1 MKTHSKHQVIRLRIA
16 EEAARMLANQES
28 SDFQSARRKAATRL
42 GCRDQ
47 RCFPDNAEIDNA
59 LRAYQQL
66 FKSDSQPD
74 TLRHLRR
81 QAIEAMQQLHRF
93 APRLTGAVL
102 NGTAHKNTPVQL
114 YLFADTPEQLLL
126 FLLERRIPFTQA
138 EIKIKHCDGSSKNH
152 PLFSFQVEDR
162 FPADTDVV
170 AGSCQSTSGSVLG
183 QTRPGSWTL
192 PGQGT
197 SRRVINVRLLECS
210 RVDRD
215 RYRFVADVQYADL
228 DHSSSPSNVPS
239 SRPYV
244 QWQTSR

>member
-93 APRLTGAVL
+93 SPRLTGAVL
-102 NGTAHKNTPVQL
+102 HGTAHKNTPVQL

-152 PLFSFQVEDR
+152 PLFAFQAGGTDFQLILMSSQDR
-162 FPADTDVV
+162 ANPPLDPRLD
-170 AGSCQSTSGSVLG
+170 
-183 QTRPGSWTL
+183 RPG
-192 PGQGT
+192 PGVGLSQA
-197 SRRVINVRLLECS
+197 RALLEE
-210 RVDRD
+210 
-215 RYRFVADVQYADL
+215 
-228 DHSSSPSNVPS
+228 
-239 SRPYV
+239 
-244 QWQTSR
+244 

>member
-74 TLRHLRR
+74 TLRYLRR

-152 PLFSFQVEDR
+152 PLFSFQAGGTDFQLILMSSQDR
-162 FPADTDVV
+162 ANPPLDPCLD
-170 AGSCQSTSGSVLG
+170 
-183 QTRPGSWTL
+183 RPG
-192 PGQGT
+192 PGVGLSQA
-197 SRRVINVRLLECS
+197 RALLEE
-210 RVDRD
+210 
-215 RYRFVADVQYADL
+215 
-228 DHSSSPSNVPS
+228 
-239 SRPYV
+239 
-244 QWQTSR
+244 